1 MKMGRLLLYNI
12 VYKNIYKRDDT
23 MKSLAVKYRPQTL
36 ETIVG
41 QDITVRILK
50 KALEK
55 QSIKNALLFAGPS
68 GTGKTTLSRCLARAI
83 NGSLDG
89 LIEFDA
95 ASQNGIDQIR
105 SLVDTA
111 SQRSLSSV
119 YKIILLDEC
128 HVLSNASWQ
137 VLLKTLEECPEYT
150 IFMFCTTEPNKI
162 PVTIQNRM
170 QRFNVAKIGSQEIRD
185 RLIWVCQQEGFINY
199 EDTCELISKLCDG
212 CMREALTMLDQ
223 CADLS
228 NDLSL
233 ENTKAVLGDSPFER
247 MLKLTN
253 CLIQGNT
260 TAVLSCIEILAAEGK
275 DLKQF
280 VNEYLSFTL
289 ELTKYS
295 LFGSMAA
302 TNIPAYLEN
311 TSDPMTS
318 VNATCTSMNNIVN
331 WFNYLT
337 TKLLEIKNAI
347 KYDTSV
353 KAIVEAYLVQV
364 SLGK

>member
-1 MKMGRLLLYNI
+1 
-12 VYKNIYKRDDT
+12 

-36 ETIVG
+36 DDVIG
-41 QDITVRILK
+41 QNNTVRILK

-55 QSIKNALLFAGPS
+55 QSIKNAYLWAGTS
-68 GTGKTTLSRCLARAI
+68 GCGKTSIARAFAKAI

-89 LIEFDA
+89 LIELDA
-95 ASQNGIDQIR
+95 GSAGNIDQIR
-105 SLVDTA
+105 AIVESA
-111 SQRSLSSV
+111 NQRSLSSN
-119 YKIILLDEC
+119 YKIILIDEAHC
-128 HVLSNASWQ
+128 ISTAGYQ
-137 VLLKTLEECPEYT
+137 VLLKCLEECPEYT

-162 PVTIQNRM
+162 PATIQNRM
-170 QRFNVAKIGSQEIRD
+170 QRFNVAKINSQEIRD

-199 EDTCELISKLCDG
+199 DDTCELISKLCDG

-228 NDLSL
+228 NDLCLDNIKS
-233 ENTKAVLGDSPFER
+233 VLGEAPFER

-253 CLIQGNT
+253 CLIGGNEQFT
-260 TAVLSCIEILAAEGK
+260 LVAIETLAQEGK

-280 VNEYLSFTL
+280 VNEYLSFIL
-289 ELTKYS
+289 ELTKYV
-295 LFGSMAA
+295 LFKNITV

-318 VNATCTSMNNIVN
+318 VSQTTFFEGALD
-331 WFNYLT
+331 WFNYLA
-337 TKLLEIKNAI
+337 TKLLEIKNTI

-353 KAIVEAYLVQV
+353 KAIIEAYLLQV
-364 SLGK
+364 CRRK

>member
-1 MKMGRLLLYNI
+1 
-12 VYKNIYKRDDT
+12 
-23 MKSLAVKYRPQTL
+23 MKSLAVKYRPQTFD
-36 ETIVG
+36 EVCG
-41 QDITVRILK
+41 QNITTRILNK
-50 KALEK
+50 VLEK
-55 QSIKNALLFAGPS
+55 QSFKNAYLFAGPS
-68 GTGKTTLSRCLARAI
+68 GCGKTTMARIFAKAI
-83 NGSLDG
+83 NGGVGEPEEL
-89 LIEFDA
+89 DA
-95 ASQNGIDQIR
+95 ASNGGVDQVRAIVE
-105 SLVDTA
+105 SA
-111 SQRSLSSV
+111 NQRSLTGT
-119 YKIILLDEC
+119 YKIYIIDEC
-128 HVLSNASWQ
+128 HSITSAGWQ
-137 VLLKTLEECPEYT
+137 AFLKSLEEAPAYT
-150 IFMFCTTEPNKI
+150 IYIFCTTEPNKI
-162 PVTIQNRM
+162 PATIQNRM
-170 QRFNVAKIGSQEIRD
+170 QRFNVAKIDSQEIRN
-185 RLIWVCQQEGFINY
+185 RLILVCQQEGFVNY

-228 NDLSL
+228 NDLCL

-253 CLIQGNT
+253 YLIQGNT
-260 TAVLSCIEILAAEGK
+260 TAVLGCIETLAVEGK

-295 LFGSMAA
+295 LFRSMAA

-311 TSDPMTS
+311 TSDSMIS
-318 VNATCTSMNNIVN
+318 VSATCASMNNTVS

-337 TKLLEIKNAI
+337 TKLLEVKNAI

-353 KAIVEAYLVQV
+353 KAIVEAYLLQV

>member
-1 MKMGRLLLYNI
+1 MAQ
-12 VYKNIYKRDDT
+12 
-23 MKSLAVKYRPQTL
+23 SLAVRYRPKAL
-36 ETIVG
+36 SEMIG
-41 QDITVRILK
+41 QNVTTRILEK
-50 KALEK
+50 VIEK
-55 QSIKNALLFAGPS
+55 QSYKNAYLWAGPS
-68 GTGKTTLSRCLARAI
+68 GCGKTSISRVFANAI
-83 NGSLDG
+83 NGG
-89 LIEFDA
+89 IGEPIELDA
-95 ASQNGIDQIR
+95 ASNGNIDQIR
-105 SLVDTA
+105 AIVESA
-111 SQRSLSSV
+111 KQRSLTGQ
-119 YKIILLDEC
+119 YKIFIIDEC
-128 HVLSNASWQ
+128 HAISTAGWQ

-162 PVTIQNRM
+162 PATIQNRM
-170 QRFNVAKIGSQEIRD
+170 QRFNVAKISSQEIRD

-228 NDLSL
+228 NDLSI

-318 VNATCTSMNNIVN
+318 VNATCTSMNNIVS

-353 KAIVEAYLVQV
+353 KSIVEAYLLQV

>member
-1 MKMGRLLLYNI
+1 
-12 VYKNIYKRDDT
+12 
-23 MKSLAVKYRPQTL
+23 MKSLAVKYRPQTFA
-36 ETIVG
+36 EVCG
-41 QDITVRILK
+41 QTVTTRILNK
-50 KALEK
+50 VLEK
-55 QSIKNALLFAGPS
+55 QSFKNAYLFAGPS
-68 GTGKTTLSRCLARAI
+68 GCGKTTMARIFAKAI
-83 NGSLDG
+83 NGGVGEPEEL
-89 LIEFDA
+89 DA
-95 ASQNGIDQIR
+95 ASNGGVDQVRAIIE
-105 SLVDTA
+105 SA
-111 SQRSLSSV
+111 NQRSLTGT
-119 YKIILLDEC
+119 YKIYIIDEC
-128 HVLSNASWQ
+128 HSITSAGWQ
-137 VLLKTLEECPEYT
+137 AFLKSLEEAPAYT
-150 IFMFCTTEPNKI
+150 IYIFCTTEPNKI
-162 PVTIQNRM
+162 PATIQNRM
-170 QRFNVAKIGSQEIRD
+170 QRFNVAKINSQEVRD
-185 RLIWVCQQEGFINY
+185 RLIWVCQQEGFVNY

-228 NDLSL
+228 NDLNL

-253 CLIQGNT
+253 YLIQGNT
-260 TAVLSCIEILAAEGK
+260 TAVLGCIETLAVEGK

-280 VNEYLSFTL
+280 VNEYLSFIL

-311 TSDPMTS
+311 TSDSMIS
-318 VNATCTSMNNIVN
+318 VSATCASMNNIVS

-337 TKLLEIKNAI
+337 TKLLEVKNAI

-353 KAIVEAYLVQV
+353 KAIVEAYLLQV

>member
-1 MKMGRLLLYNI
+1 MA
-12 VYKNIYKRDDT
+12 
-23 MKSLAVKYRPQTL
+23 KSLAVRYRPQTL
-36 ETIVG
+36 DDVIG
-41 QDITVRILK
+41 QNNTVRILK

-55 QSIKNALLFAGPS
+55 QSIKNAYLWAGTS
-68 GTGKTTLSRCLARAI
+68 GCGKTSIARAFAKAI

-89 LIEFDA
+89 LIELDA
-95 ASQNGIDQIR
+95 GSAGNIDQIR
-105 SLVDTA
+105 AIVESA
-111 SQRSLSSV
+111 NQRSLSSS
-119 YKIILLDEC
+119 YKIILIDEAHC
-128 HVLSNASWQ
+128 ISTAGYQ
-137 VLLKTLEECPEYT
+137 VLLKCLEECPEYT

-162 PVTIQNRM
+162 PATIQNRM
-170 QRFNVAKIGSQEIRD
+170 QRFNVAKINSNEIRD
-185 RLIWVCQQEGFINY
+185 RLIWVCQQEGFVNY

-253 CLIQGNT
+253 YLIQGNT
-260 TAVLSCIEILAAEGK
+260 TAVLSCIETLAAEGK

-280 VNEYLSFTL
+280 VNEYLSFIL
-289 ELTKYS
+289 ELTKYC
-295 LFGSMAA
+295 LFRSMAA

-311 TSDPMTS
+311 SPDPMIS
-318 VNATCTSMNNIVN
+318 VNATCTSINNIVN

-337 TKLLEIKNAI
+337 TKLLEVKNAI

-353 KAIVEAYLVQV
+353 KAIVEAYLMQA